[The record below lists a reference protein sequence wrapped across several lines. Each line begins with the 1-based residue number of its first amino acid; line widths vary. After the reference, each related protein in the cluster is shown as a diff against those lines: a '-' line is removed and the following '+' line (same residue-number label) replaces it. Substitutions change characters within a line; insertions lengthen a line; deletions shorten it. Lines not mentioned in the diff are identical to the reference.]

1 MESIIFAGA
10 VTFLLMG
17 MMVGVLFPVLG
28 NMSFLI
34 VVPSLLSVA
43 GLPPAAAVPVGLTHL
58 AALLVPPA
66 VNHWQAGNV
75 DVKLLLLFSLGLLPG
90 LLISEPLCRLMD
102 NSGWWV
108 AVIMGVYLMLLAGA
122 VIHRIRPLPLLPRPN
137 NRWRKML
144 VNFLHRLPGRVF
156 LPTSMMAVP
165 LLFPVILGVLFA
177 VVGKI
182 WGPAAVLL
190 VCPCLIVCLN
200 MPVITAAGNA
210 MAANFIG
217 LLAVSLGSGF
227 LSLPINIQILL
238 WLFLGSSLTVL
249 ILSVF
254 WQRKLYP
261 VPVAV
266 ILVLI
271 TSVTLWILTAGQSG
285 LHILI
290 QHGSFL
296 SNQFGWFG
304 GVQG

>member
-17 MMVGVLFPVLG
+17 IMVGVLFPVLG

-34 VVPSLLSVA
+34 VVPSLMLVA
-43 GLPPAAAVPVGLTHL
+43 GLPPAVAVPVGLAHL

-66 VNHWQAGNV
+66 VSHWQAGNV

-102 NSGWWV
+102 DSGWWTV
-108 AVIMGVYLMLLAGA
+108 IIMGVYLILLAGA
-122 VIHRIRPLPLLPRPN
+122 VVHRIRPLPLLPKPN

-144 VNFLHRLPGRVF
+144 VKFLHSLPGSIF
-156 LPTSMMAVP
+156 LPASMMTVP
-165 LLFPVILGVLFA
+165 FMFPVLLGMLFA
-177 VVGKI
+177 VTGKI
-182 WGPAAVLL
+182 WGPVAVLL

-200 MPVITAAGNA
+200 MPVITAVGNA

-227 LSLPINIQILL
+227 LTLPINIQILL

-249 ILSVF
+249 VLSAF
-254 WQRKLYP
+254 LQRKLYP
-261 VPVAV
+261 VPVAL

-271 TSVTLWILTAGQSG
+271 TSVTLWILTAGQPG
-285 LHILI
+285 FHILI
-290 QHGSFL
+290 QHGSFPP
-296 SNQFGWFG
+296 NQFGWFG